1 MKVTISKPRL
11 AVIEDHDDLR
21 EEMLIFLSAQGFS
34 CWGAASAEDFY
45 KKLHSQTAE
54 IVLADIMLPG
64 ESGLEVIDYLRKNTN
79 MGIIAITARS
89 EREDRLAGM
98 SSGADYY
105 LCKPVDLEELLLI
118 LENLWQRIANDCLPL
133 TTGKTFWRI
142 NFSTGEL
149 SSPHGQSIFLSD
161 QESGLLKILLGD
173 ANTVYSKETL
183 HAALYPEESKTDTHR
198 IDVIV
203 NRIRKKAKEADLQLP
218 LRAVFG
224 KGLVFKC

>member
-45 KKLHSQTAE
+45 KKRARFETLCA
-54 IVLADIMLPG
+54 

-142 NFSTGEL
+142 NFVPVNSAARMDD
-149 SSPHGQSIFLSD
+149 IFLMI
-161 QESGLLKILLGD
+161 GV
-173 ANTVYSKETL
+173 APTF
-183 HAALYPEESKTDTHR
+183 R
-198 IDVIV
+198 
-203 NRIRKKAKEADLQLP
+203 
-218 LRAVFG
+218 
-224 KGLVFKC
+224 